1 LGFDPSA
8 AADTLIVALVSLAPV
23 LFGRMVLVFGPTQ
36 SKEEY
41 WAFLTNG
48 QMAFYSM
55 GSLAALLLICLR
67 GKLTETAN
75 LVFGVLSVMT
85 LFFLMVLVG
94 VDPTL
99 KAQSFNFVGRAVL
112 IIYVGA
118 LLCRMIAEAMKNV
131 GHAQALNAGAKA
143 PKKLTE
149 ELSKRKAG
157 GQG

>member
-1 LGFDPSA
+1 
-8 AADTLIVALVSLAPV
+8 
-23 LFGRMVLVFGPTQ
+23 
-36 SKEEY
+36 
-41 WAFLTNG
+41 
-48 QMAFYSM
+48 
-55 GSLAALLLICLR
+55 
-67 GKLTETAN
+67 
-75 LVFGVLSVMT
+75 MT